1 MKENKCK
8 ICRRLGTKL
17 FLKGERC
24 FSQKCA
30 VLRKPYPPGQKSK
43 KRRRNVSE
51 YGKELQEKQKLKRW
65 YHLKE
70 SQFRSYVL
78 GALAKRGGAEDA
90 GTFLIQKLEKRLDN
104 VLFRMGITSSRQ
116 RAKQIVGHG
125 HVLVNGRKI
134 DTPSYEVKKGD
145 VVSLNPESL
154 EKEGLK
160 DTPSLLKK
168 YEAAPWINLN
178 KTKVEAKIVGEP
190 SIEDVV
196 PPAEVSAIFEFYS
209 R

>member
-17 FLKGERC
+17 FLKGDRC

-51 YGKELQEKQKLKRW
+51 YAKELQEKQKLKKW
-65 YHLKE
+65 YHLREK
-70 SQFRSYVL
+70 QFRNYVL
-78 GALAKRGGAEDA
+78 DALSKRGRVEDA
-90 GTFLIQKLEKRLDN
+90 GTFLLQKLEKRLDN
-104 VLFRMGITSSRQ
+104 VLFRMGISPSRHK
-116 RAKQIVGHG
+116 AKQLVGHG
-125 HVLVNGRKI
+125 HVLVNGKKI
-134 DTPSYEVKKGD
+134 DTPSHEVKKGD
-145 VVSLNPESL
+145 IVSLKPKSK
-154 EKEGLK
+154 EKPGMKEAITG
-160 DTPSLLKK
+160 LKK
-168 YEAAPWINLN
+168 YKAPSWIDLD
-178 KTKVEAKIVGEP
+178 KEKVEAKIIGEP
-190 SIEDVV
+190 SVEDII